1 MDKHHRHLKSA
12 PVDAAKLRL
21 DTWLGQGYIDVRANR
36 GEDAMAWSDED
47 RVRELAQLAGITI
60 EEEEV
65 AEVASRFGS
74 LMQELERL
82 KELDLSDIQPVVIF
96 PEEP

>member
-1 MDKHHRHLKSA
+1 
-12 PVDAAKLRL
+12 
-21 DTWLGQGYIDVRANR
+21 
-36 GEDAMAWSDED
+36 MALSEED
-47 RVRELAQLAGITI
+47 RVRVLAQLAGITI

-82 KELDLSDIQPVVIF
+82 KELGLSDIQPVVIF
-96 PEEP
+96 PEEQ